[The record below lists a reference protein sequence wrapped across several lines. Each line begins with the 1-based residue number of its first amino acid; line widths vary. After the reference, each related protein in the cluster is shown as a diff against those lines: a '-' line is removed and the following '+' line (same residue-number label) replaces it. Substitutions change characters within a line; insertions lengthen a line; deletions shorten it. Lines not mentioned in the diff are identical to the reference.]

1 MRGRHRLRFFHAHCF
16 KRLKSQQF
24 SVTIGIGRVSP
35 PQRLQMFMFP
45 HDFHWPAEADELD
58 QSGRASMTLP
68 GQ

>member
-1 MRGRHRLRFFHAHCF
+1 MRARHRLRFFHAYCF
-16 KRLKSQQF
+16 KRLKSQQI
-24 SVTIGIGRVSP
+24 SVTIGIGRASP

-58 QSGRASMTLP
+58 KSAASMTLL